1 MRHSIKECTQSYMS
15 KTYTTSAEKERLL
28 TQTLNGLFDKIDHY
42 MYIKTHVDWHD
53 VLQHVK
59 KARDATDLDTKHVQ
73 SDWSIAKWKNVRRS
87 RMNSTRTDVQY
98 EAIDAEMRL
107 LESIMKHIDQREDTM
122 RPWVRV
128 HDQDEVT
135 LQAQNPSLR
144 ETQTADL
151 RKLLRSMQTAPVDG

>member
-1 MRHSIKECTQSYMS
+1 
-15 KTYTTSAEKERLL
+15 
-28 TQTLNGLFDKIDHY
+28 
-42 MYIKTHVDWHD
+42 
-53 VLQHVK
+53 
-59 KARDATDLDTKHVQ
+59 
-73 SDWSIAKWKNVRRS
+73 
-87 RMNSTRTDVQY
+87 MNSTRTDVQY

-135 LQAQNPSLR
+135 LQAQTPSLH